1 MLMTAAHLGPQRARG
16 FTLIEIVVT
25 LIIMALAMAAVAPQI
40 TAWQRNTQ
48 VRNTA
53 DSLINAVNRA
63 RNEAVRRNEEV
74 SLWLVTTDSANAG
87 AMSANCAL
95 SNTSAAWVVSL
106 RDPTDR
112 CTDAV
117 SDTVDPMIVE
127 TLGRADGAEGAV
139 IAALNSASLPATS
152 ITFNGYGRVAN
163 TTTAITRID
172 IDQQIAGADARR
184 LRVAISGAGSV
195 RMCDR
200 DLPATSTDPRKC

>member
-1 MLMTAAHLGPQRARG
+1 MLMTAAHLGPQRERG

-25 LIIMALAMAAVAPQI
+25 LIVMALAVAAVAPQI
-40 TAWQRNTQ
+40 TSWQRNTQ

-63 RNEAVRRNEEV
+63 RNEAVRRNEDV
-74 SLWLVTTDSANAG
+74 SLWLVTADSSG
-87 AMSANCAL
+87 AMSADCAL
-95 SNTSAAWVVSL
+95 SNTSPAWVVSL
-106 RDPTDR
+106 LNPTNR

-127 TLGRADGAEGAV
+127 TLGRADGAQGAV

-163 TTTAITRID
+163 TATAITRID
-172 IDQQIAGADARR
+172 IDQQVAGADARR

-200 DLPATSTDPRKC
+200 DLPTTSTDPRKC